1 MKGTVKFYNI
11 DKGFG
16 FIKEEEADNEGK
28 TKQQVSPKI
37 KKSNIVKNR
46 KKTHYEN
53 TQQKIYPKHIHN
65 FVLASIPCI
74 RNAGN

>member
-1 MKGTVKFYNI
+1 IIQILLFANKSGYFVVKF
-11 DKGFG
+11 K
-16 FIKEEEADNEGK
+16 
-28 TKQQVSPKI
+28 
-37 KKSNIVKNR
+37 R

-65 FVLASIPCI
+65 FLLASIPCI